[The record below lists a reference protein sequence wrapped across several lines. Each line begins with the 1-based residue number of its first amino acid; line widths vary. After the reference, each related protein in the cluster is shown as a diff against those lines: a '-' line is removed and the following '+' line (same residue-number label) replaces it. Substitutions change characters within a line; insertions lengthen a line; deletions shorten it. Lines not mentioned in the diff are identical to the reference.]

1 MPIRHGS
8 SRYDPAAPAANE
20 AGLVSQIYLDARR
33 LARENGT
40 TPSNILFELRLAS
53 IAHDDEKTVAVL
65 DRAINLMTLDKALD
79 EQRSEA
85 RSERR
90 RSRPLDR

>member
-8 SRYDPAAPAANE
+8 SRYNPAAPAVNE
-20 AGLVSQIYLDARR
+20 AGLVSQIYIDALR

-53 IAHDDEKTVAVL
+53 IQHDDGKTVAVL
-65 DRAINLMTLDKALD
+65 DRAIALMTLDKAL
-79 EQRSEA
+79 ETQRSDA

-90 RSRPLDR
+90 RGRHDK